1 MNLKYNTHDTK
12 WIHESKLIEYAKHQ
26 VWINKHLPDLLK
38 MVAEFKCQQPAVA
51 MLAPTVSDVMDRV
64 TNLTLRGQIF
74 KIVGIHVP
82 NFTDVS
88 DLGQNWMDAIGNLL
102 RISNNSTFYVSG
114 RTKSADGTMYYA
126 PPDQAT
132 SFLLMVAAEKG
143 DACKSKGVYNTEMEI
158 VEVLALMHRFG
169 GFEYPSYTV
178 VYDAENVY
186 PGVVP

>member
-1 MNLKYNTHDTK
+1 MTTK
-12 WIHESKLIEYAKHQ
+12 TYAEAQIER
-26 VWINKHLPDLLK
+26 NKHLAALLK
-38 MVAEFKCQQPAVA
+38 MVEEFKCQQPTVA

-74 KIVGIHVP
+74 KIVGVHVP

-114 RTKSADGTMYYA
+114 RTKAADGTMYYA
-126 PPDQAT
+126 PPEQAT

-143 DACKSKGVYNTEMEI
+143 DACKTKGVYNTEMDI
-158 VEVLALMHRFG
+158 VEVLALMHRFS
-169 GFEYPSYTV
+169 GFENPAYTV
-178 VYDAENVY
+178 VYDAKNVY